1 MSNSN
6 LNYFACFS
14 CNANF
19 NVIKCNRLQY
29 LSLKNNS
36 APYKCVFQFLFLGR
50 INMNAPTIKDVANA
64 AGVSVATISRVLSN
78 PDLVKPATKEHVLQI
93 IKEMNYQPN
102 VLARQLRTQTTRA
115 VIVIVPNIENSFFH
129 GILSGIGT
137 EAERQGYQMLIA
149 DLKSQPSLEKHYIEA
164 IKQRQVDGIIS
175 LSANMTQKLETL
187 ITERYPLV
195 MVVQCVP
202 NYKIPSVSIDNMAAS
217 KALMTHLIRLG
228 HREIAHLTVS
238 PLQMPYQDRLNGYIS
253 ALEEHK
259 IPVDNELISYGEPA
273 IKGGYDQMW
282 TLLAKQK
289 KFTAVFA
296 AGDTMA
302 IGAMKALKDQGLRVP
317 EDCAVVGFDDI
328 DLSSVWE
335 PAITTIRQP
344 KEMMGRIAFQKLL
357 ALMQNEPIA
366 VSQEYLPYELVIRES
381 CGYFL

>member
-1 MSNSN
+1 
-6 LNYFACFS
+6 
-14 CNANF
+14 
-19 NVIKCNRLQY
+19 
-29 LSLKNNS
+29 
-36 APYKCVFQFLFLGR
+36 
-50 INMNAPTIKDVANA
+50 MNAPTIKDVANA

-78 PDLVKPATKEHVLQI
+78 PDMVRPATKEHVLQV

-102 VLARQLRTQTTRA
+102 VLARQLRTQTTKA

-129 GILSGIGT
+129 GILSGIGS

-149 DLKSQPSLEKHYIEA
+149 DLKSQPSLEKHYFEA
-164 IKQRQVDGIIS
+164 IQQRQIDGIIS
-175 LSANMTQKLETL
+175 LSANITQKLETL
-187 ITERYPLV
+187 IAERYPLV

-202 NYKIPSVSIDNMAAS
+202 NYMIPSVSIDNISAS

-228 HREIAHLTVS
+228 HRNIAHLTVS
-238 PLQMPYQDRLNGYIS
+238 PMQIPYQDRLNGYVS
-253 ALEEHK
+253 ALEEHN
-259 IPVDNELISYGEPA
+259 IPVDSELISYGEPA

-296 AGDTMA
+296 AGDTIA
-302 IGAMKALKDQGLRVP
+302 IGAMKALKDQGLRIP

-328 DLSSVWE
+328 DLSAVWE
-335 PAITTIRQP
+335 PALTTIRQP

-357 ALMQNEPIA
+357 SLMQNESVA
-366 VSQEYLPYELVIRES
+366 VSQEYLPYELVIRKS